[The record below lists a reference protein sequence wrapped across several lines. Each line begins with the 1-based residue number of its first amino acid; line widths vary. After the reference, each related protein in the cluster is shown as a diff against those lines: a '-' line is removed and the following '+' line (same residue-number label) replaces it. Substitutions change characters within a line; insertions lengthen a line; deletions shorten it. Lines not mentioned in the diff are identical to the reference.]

1 MKAIQIHP
9 LDNVA
14 VALEPLQAGT
24 SLEGL
29 VTLCNDIPQ
38 GHKFALRDLSPGEP
52 ILKYGCPIGR
62 ATAPISAGGW
72 VHLANIKTNLS
83 EQGEYTY
90 HPADKALA
98 PRTPQTFMGY
108 LRPDGRAGV
117 RNELWI
123 IPTVG
128 CVNGIAMQLAQAYQH
143 LTEQDGIDGVVAFPH
158 PYGCSQMG
166 DDHRTTQKLLAA
178 LATHPNAG
186 GVLVVGLGCEN
197 NTIDSFRET
206 IGPAV
211 ADPRLQFLLCQ
222 EEGDELQLGGK
233 LITQLALQLTK
244 MKREPLPADKL
255 VVGLKCGGSDGLSG
269 ITANPVVGAFSDL
282 LIAEGGSTIL
292 TEVPEMFGAEQGLF
306 NRSVNQDVFDE
317 AVGMIEAFKQYFVDH
332 GQVVYENPSPGNKQ
346 GGISTLEDKSL
357 GCVQKGGTAPV
368 VDVIPYASTVQKQ
381 GLTLLSAPGNDLVAA
396 TALAAA
402 GAQIVL
408 FTTGR
413 GTPFGS
419 PVPTLKIS
427 SNTALA
433 MKKANWIDFDA
444 GRVVSGMPINEV
456 GEELLTL
463 VLAVASGTP
472 AKNEQLGYREIAIF
486 KNGVTL

>member
-9 LDNVA
+9 TDNVA
-14 VALEPLQAGT
+14 VALAPLPKGT
-24 SLEGL
+24 CVEG
-29 VTLCNDIPQ
+29 VTLCEDIPQ
-38 GHKFALRDLSPGEP
+38 GHKFSLREIDAGAA
-52 ILKYGCPIGR
+52 IVKYGSPIGS
-62 ATAPISAGGW
+62 ATAAIAAGAW
-72 VHLANIKTNLS
+72 VHLKNIKTNLS
-83 EQGEYTY
+83 EQGTYAY
-90 HPADKALA
+90 HPAVTPLT
-98 PRTPQTFMGY
+98 PRTPQTFLGY

-117 RNELWI
+117 RNEIWI
-123 IPTVG
+123 LPTVG
-128 CVNGIAMQLAQAYQH
+128 CVNGIALQLAHAYQH
-143 LTEQDGIDGVVAFPH
+143 LTQHDGIDAVVAFPH

-166 DDHRTTQKLLAA
+166 DDHRTTQQLLAA
-178 LATHPNAG
+178 LAKHPNAG

-197 NTIDSFRET
+197 NTIESFRAT
-206 IGPAV
+206 IGSPAQEERV
-211 ADPRLQFLLCQ
+211 QFLLCQ
-222 EEGDELQLGGK
+222 EDGDEIERGGA
-233 LITQLALQLTK
+233 LLEQIAAQLAP
-244 MKREPLPADKL
+244 MKREPLPVDKL

-282 LIAEGGSTIL
+282 LIAEGGSTLL
-292 TEVPEMFGAEQGLF
+292 TEVPEMFGAEEGLL
-306 NRSVNQDVFDE
+306 NRAVDQAVFDQ
-317 AVGMIEAFKQYFVDH
+317 AVAMIDDFKQYFVNH

-368 VDVIPYASTVQKQ
+368 VDVIPYAGSVRKQ

-413 GTPFGS
+413 GTPFGC

-427 SNTALA
+427 SNTDLA
-433 MKKANWIDFDA
+433 TKKANWIDFDA
-444 GRVVSGMPINEV
+444 GRVVQGDPISQV
-456 GEELLTL
+456 GADLLQL